1 MSVSLPLGRR
11 NTRWLLDCLGMS
23 TAVHIQR
30 GWYQPDSVPFE
41 CGISTLGK
49 EYAILLKTKTETET
63 RIKTMIQKKTDGLD
77 PIEAIKLY
85 GKKPCGKPWS
95 ICHNGYCYLFS
106 HSTKV
111 AKFNLN
117 DGKLVRL
124 WDGYS
129 QTTMCHINEWL
140 QLHWLPTI
148 TKKQW
153 EGMEVVL

>member
-1 MSVSLPLGRR
+1 M
-11 NTRWLLDCLGMS
+11 
-23 TAVHIQR
+23 
-30 GWYQPDSVPFE
+30 
-41 CGISTLGK
+41 STLGK
-49 EYAILLKTKTETET
+49 EYAILLKTKTKT
-63 RIKTMIQKKTDGLD
+63 RIKTMRQKKTDGLD

-111 AKFNLN
+111 AKFNLK

-129 QTTMCHINEWL
+129 QTTMRHINEWL
-140 QLHWLPTI
+140 RLHWLPTI

-153 EGMEVVL
+153 EEMEVAR